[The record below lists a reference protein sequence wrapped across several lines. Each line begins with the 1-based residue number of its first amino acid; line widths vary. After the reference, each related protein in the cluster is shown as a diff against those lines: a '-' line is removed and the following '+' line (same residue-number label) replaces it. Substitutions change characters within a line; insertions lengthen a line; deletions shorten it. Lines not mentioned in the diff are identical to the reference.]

1 MKNKFKLLQNA
12 DDNIIEKL
20 SDNYCDIS
28 QKEKDRIFAM
38 SERKSDD
45 MKVNAANISQHSAP
59 LGNERPEIV
68 EIEKHGTWYR
78 PFGAAGVCLAAVTV
92 IIGIAVF
99 CHVAHIGRIDPV
111 TEPIEDLTKGT
122 ADKGETEAA
131 SELYFGETSAVS
143 AASEDSKDSGNSEHE
158 NASVSSA
165 EPSSV
170 SNEKTRCTDNA
181 AARSAAETS
190 SVSNDATRRSN
201 TSAASSAAEVNT
213 QTTDEQDGTRCTE
226 YEDLPSN
233 PESQTSEAESET
245 VGSSPVQIHYPIEE
259 KTSYSDDEIQAYG
272 TTTKDKI
279 LSISPDMTYDE
290 AIGVL
295 GEPDTLYITKG
306 YAQFIVDNTKLLMI
320 HYSDK
325 NDTIGIDGNALLES
339 CVELSELES
348 DPDNLTFEGY
358 IASCSGTVRVT
369 CPQHSAFK
377 CADLWLLSD
386 FDKSSIKAGDKVKVS
401 YYNDIMESYPCTI
414 QVKEFVIE

>member
-38 SERKSDD
+38 SERKSED

-59 LGNERPEIV
+59 LGSERPEIV

-99 CHVAHIGRIDPV
+99 CHVSRIGRIDPV

-131 SELYFGETSAVS
+131 SELYFGETGAVS

-181 AARSAAETS
+181 
-190 SVSNDATRRSN
+190 
-201 TSAASSAAEVNT
+201 AASSAAEVNT

-245 VGSSPVQIHYPIEE
+245 VGSSPVQIHYPLEE
-259 KTSYSDDEIQAYG
+259 KTSYSDNEIQAYG
-272 TTTKDKI
+272 TTTEDKI
-279 LSISPDMTYDE
+279 LSISDDMTYDE

-325 NDTIGIDGNALLES
+325 NDIIGTDGNALLES

-358 IASCSGTVRVT
+358 IASCNGAVRVT

-414 QVKEFVIE
+414 QVKEFAIE

>member
-38 SERKSDD
+38 SERKSED
-45 MKVNAANISQHSAP
+45 MKVNAANTSQHSAP

-99 CHVAHIGRIDPV
+99 CHVSRIGRIDPV

-158 NASVSSA
+158 NESVSS
-165 EPSSV
+165 
-170 SNEKTRCTDNA
+170 
-181 AARSAAETS
+181 AETS

-213 QTTDEQDGTRCTE
+213 QTTDEQDDTRCTE

-245 VGSSPVQIHYPIEE
+245 VGSSPVQIHYPLEE
-259 KTSYSDDEIQAYG
+259 KTSYSDNEIQAYG
-272 TTTKDKI
+272 TTTEDKI
-279 LSISPDMTYDE
+279 LSISDDMTYDE

-325 NDTIGIDGNALLES
+325 NDIIGTDGNALLES

-358 IASCSGTVRVT
+358 IASCNGAVRVT

-414 QVKEFVIE
+414 QVKEFAIE